1 MYMQESVCV
10 WVIDGSFLEAKS
22 EASSNNC
29 YSNLGNL
36 IHHIAVSDAVL
47 VSRFDFEQKAAQI
60 NAIGVVKKI
69 DIEQE
74 KVIMDL
80 NPCNFLITPGANG
93 RRHWQKPFFALN
105 ADRAYHYEVLKYFA
119 DILNDPEWLDLKL
132 KDRSSNHY
140 SSGRKPSLHV
150 EEGYVYIWRY
160 KNEYKIG
167 KAVDIERRKKQ
178 VTNKTGRNTEEI
190 HRIFSSDYSRAEAL
204 LHKRFQEKRLYGEAG
219 IEWFLLDP
227 EDVEWLKSITVF
239 EDIEDEIS

>member
-1 MYMQESVCV
+1 MQESVCV
-10 WVIDGSFLEAKS
+10 WVIDGSFLKAKS
-22 EASSNNC
+22 EALSNNHF
-29 YSNLGNL
+29 SGLGNL
-36 IHHIAVSDAVL
+36 VHHIAVGDAVL

-60 NAIGVVKKI
+60 NAIGIVQKI
-69 DIEQE
+69 NIKQE
-74 KVIMDL
+74 KMIIETK
-80 NPCNFLITPGANG
+80 PCNFLITPGANG

-105 ADRAYHYEVLKYFA
+105 ADRASHYEVLKYFA
-119 DILNDPEWLDLKL
+119 DIFNDPKWLDIKV

-140 SSGRKPSLHV
+140 SAERKPSLHV

-167 KAVDIERRKKQ
+167 KAVDVERRKKQ

-190 HRIFSSDYSRAEAL
+190 HRIFSSDYSRAEAR

-227 EDVEWLKSITVF
+227 EDVELLKSITVF
-239 EDIEDEIS
+239 EDSEDEIS